1 MEIIAAL
8 IAALLGWQNA
18 RFERKELKAL
28 AIVVLGWTAVT
39 TVASIPN
46 VSVAG
51 IVGDLVLRTLVIAVP
66 YSIAALAKRWRMKR
80 G

>member
-8 IAALLGWQNA
+8 MAALLGWQNA
-18 RFERKELKAL
+18 RFERNELKAL

-39 TVASIPN
+39 TVAAIPN
-46 VSVAG
+46 LSVAG